1 MIRFSKRAR
10 KYWFA
15 ICGVGLFIAMNRFQI
30 EIPGLPDLVRDLLIG
45 LAVSEGVYQVRND
58 A

>member
-1 MIRFSKRAR
+1 MIRFTKRAR

-15 ICGVGLFIAMNRFQI
+15 IGGIALFIAMNRFQI

-45 LAVSEGVYQVRND
+45 LAVSEGVFQARNG
-58 A
+58 